1 MTEIT
6 QAMKISAIA
15 CDIHQGMTEKQVY
28 DFVIWQ
34 IIASLEQLPES
45 DITDMYGEIIA
56 ELGEN
61 S

>member
-15 CDIHQGMTEKQVY
+15 RDIHQGMTEKQVY

-34 IIASLEQLPES
+34 ITASLEQLPES

-56 ELGEN
+56 ELGEK

>member
-34 IIASLEQLPES
+34 IRASLEQLPES
-45 DITDMYGEIIA
+45 DITGMYDEIIA
-56 ELGEN
+56 EN
-61 S
+61 AH

>member
-6 QAMKISAIA
+6 QAMKISVIA

-45 DITDMYGEIIA
+45 DIAGMYDEIIA
-56 ELGEN
+56 EN
-61 S
+61 AH

>member
-45 DITDMYGEIIA
+45 DITDMYGEILA
-56 ELGEN
+56 ELGEK

>member
-1 MTEIT
+1 
-6 QAMKISAIA
+6 MKISAIA
-15 CDIHQGMTEKQVY
+15 SDIHQGMTEKQVY

-45 DITDMYGEIIA
+45 DITGMYDEIIA